1 MPDNLLFKPRAE
13 IEAVQEANFATT
25 MDLCF
30 RGHPYYRRLFSE
42 RGLTRGDFG
51 SLADLAKLPVISKKE
66 YAAEPESFVLKVDD
80 LPEEMRV
87 IWDVMHTTGTS
98 GKPTPF
104 YSTTYDFYNIITMNQ
119 RSMELRGVT
128 GSDSIANLFPLTVYP
143 YGGFHR
149 AVVASYA
156 MKIPVVSPLPGR
168 PSEYFK
174 LSSRTEEVVRILE
187 RTRPTVLWGM
197 PSYIRRLLILAEELD
212 ADLSAARLILVTGE
226 PCTDAM
232 RNDLVRRLTG
242 RGATGPKVLISYGA
256 TEMQGGSIECV
267 PDSGF
272 HNPMPDD
279 FYFEIVD
286 PDTHEPRPDGERG
299 LVVLTHLNRRGTVLL
314 RYSLGDL
321 SVKTREQCPHC
332 GAWGERFTES
342 PSRADDLLKI
352 RGMLVNPAIV
362 TEILVA
368 DEGVAEYQM
377 RIGRENP
384 DDPLSM
390 DRLTIRV
397 APTGNAAKEL
407 EDRLVEKV
415 KAAIRVTPHIEW
427 VTKNEIYDPE
437 ASMKSKR
444 LVDERR

>member
-13 IEAVQEANFATT
+13 IEAIQEANFATM

-30 RGHPYYRRLFSE
+30 QGHPYYRRVFSE
-42 RGLTRGDFG
+42 RGMTRGDFG
-51 SLADLAKLPVISKKE
+51 SLADLPKLPVISKKD
-66 YAAEPESFVLKVDD
+66 YAAEPESFVLKVED

-119 RSMELRGVT
+119 RSMELRGVKD
-128 GSDSIANLFPLTVYP
+128 SDSFANLFPLTVYP

-174 LSSRTEEVVRILE
+174 QASPTAEVVRILE
-187 RTRPTVLWGM
+187 RTRPTILWGM
-197 PSYIRRLLILAEELD
+197 PSYVRRLLIQAEEMG
-212 ADLSAARLILVTGE
+212 ADLPAARMILVTGE

-232 RNDLVRRLTG
+232 RNDLVRRLAG
-242 RGATGPKVLISYGA
+242 LGAADPQVLVSYGA

-267 PDSGF
+267 PHSGF

-286 PDTHEPRPDGERG
+286 PDTHDPLPDGERG
-299 LVVLTHLNRRGTVLL
+299 LVALTHLNRRGTVLL

-321 SVKTREQCPHC
+321 SILTREQCPYC
-332 GAWGERFTES
+332 GAWGERFTDS
-342 PSRADDLLKI
+342 PSRADNLVKI
-352 RGMLVNPAIV
+352 RGMLVNPEV
-362 TEILVA
+362 VVEILVA
-368 DEGVAEYQM
+368 DPGVAEYQV

-397 APTGNAAKEL
+397 APSGTAAKDF
-407 EDRLVEKV
+407 EDYLVEKI
-415 KAAIRVTPHIEW
+415 KAAIRVTPRIEW
-427 VTKNEIYDPE
+427 VSKDDIYDPE
-437 ASMKSKR
+437 TSMKSKR

>member
-1 MPDNLLFKPRAE
+1 MQDNLLFKPRAE
-13 IEAVQEANFATT
+13 IAAVQEANFATM

-30 RGHPYYRRLFSE
+30 QGHPYYRRFFKE
-42 RGLTRGDFG
+42 RGLTRGDFA
-51 SLADLAKLPVISKKE
+51 SLADLAKLPVIAKKD
-66 YAAEPESFVLKVDD
+66 YAAEAENFVLKVDD

-87 IWDVMHTTGTS
+87 TWDVMHTTGTS

-104 YSTTYDFYNIITMNQ
+104 YSTTYDFYNIIAMNK
-119 RSMELRGVT
+119 RSMELRGVKDT
-128 GSDSIANLFPLTVYP
+128 DSFANLFPLTVYP

-174 LSSRTEEVVRILE
+174 LASPTKEVVRILE
-187 RTRPTVLWGM
+187 RTRPTILWGM
-197 PSYIRRLLILAEELD
+197 PSYIRRLLIQAEELD
-212 ADLSAARLILVTGE
+212 ADLSAARLIMVTGE

-232 RNDLVRRLTG
+232 RADLIRRLKG
-242 RGATGPKVLISYGA
+242 RGGVDPKVLVSYGA
-256 TEMQGGSIECV
+256 TEMQGGNIECA
-267 PDSGF
+267 PHSGF

-286 PDTHEPRPDGERG
+286 PETHAPLPDGERG

-321 SVKTREQCPHC
+321 SVMTREQCPHC

-342 PSRADDLLKI
+342 PSRADDLVKI
-352 RGMLVNPAIV
+352 RGMLVNPSDV
-362 TEILVA
+362 SEILIA
-368 DEGVAEYQM
+368 DPGVAEYQLH
-377 RIGRENP
+377 IGRENP

-397 APTGNAAKEL
+397 APTGNADQEL
-407 EDRLVEKV
+407 EQRLVDKI
-415 KAAIRVTPHIEW
+415 KTAIHVTPTIEW
-427 VTKNEIYDPE
+427 VSKNEIYDPE